1 MRIPL
6 SFPVQTYVIYTYDD
20 FTIIVPDLQKLNHW
34 PKRFAAVRYTAY
46 GFTKD
51 NFERGFQG
59 KKQEV
64 GELTGEKAGQHVR
77 NH

>member
-1 MRIPL
+1 MRVPL
-6 SFPVQTYVIYTYDD
+6 SFPVQTYVTYTYDD
-20 FTIIVPDLQKLNHW
+20 FTIIMPDLQNHW
-34 PKRFAAVRYTAY
+34 PKRFAVRYTAY

-64 GELTGEKAGQHVR
+64 GELTGEKAGQYVR
-77 NH
+77 SD

>member
-6 SFPVQTYVIYTYDD
+6 SFPVQTYATYTYDD
-20 FTIIVPDLQKLNHW
+20 FTIIMPDLQKLNHW
-34 PKRFAAVRYTAY
+34 PKRFVVRYTAY

-64 GELTGEKAGQHVR
+64 GELTGEKAGQYVR
-77 NH
+77 SD